1 MKHLLRLMVLGCAL
15 GLIPAG
21 AEEAAFELASLQTP
35 LGAGLMLTG
44 RDEPDRTL
52 VREDDCATPETVALI
67 EHNREDRERSVV
79 MDR

>member
-35 LGAGLMLTG
+35 LGAGAMLTG
-44 RDEPDRTL
+44 RDDADRTL
-52 VREDDCATPETVALI
+52 IKEDECATPETVALV
-67 EHNREDRERSVV
+67 ERNREDVERTVV